1 MIAAAGGF
9 WGSGVAL
16 VAVSVVV
23 VLSLTTS
30 VLLLMKP
37 RSGGLRSRVAPFVRI
52 EAPDGAVPAPEAGQ
66 GLLARLEETFGG
78 SRWWQS
84 LEDALEL
91 ASIERPVAQIVG
103 VTAGA
108 MIVAAAGVTVVSGS
122 LLLGALALLL
132 PAGGLVAL
140 KQKLSGRRQE
150 FGEQLTDSLQVLA
163 SAIRAG
169 QSMAGALAVVVG
181 ESAEP
186 TRTEFRRIV
195 ADEQLGVP
203 LDEAIRSVAERMKS
217 RDLEQ
222 VALVAAI
229 QREAGGNT
237 AEVLDQVIGTIRER
251 AELRRKIRAL
261 TAQGRMSRWIVSLL
275 PLALLLVLMLLSPGY
290 LDPLFHT
297 TTGQILLGVGGLLT
311 VAGSF
316 VIGRIVNIEV

>member
-1 MIAAAGGF
+1 
-9 WGSGVAL
+9 
-16 VAVSVVV
+16 
-23 VLSLTTS
+23 
-30 VLLLMKP
+30 
-37 RSGGLRSRVAPFVRI
+37 
-52 EAPDGAVPAPEAGQ
+52 
-66 GLLARLEETFGG
+66 
-78 SRWWQS
+78 
-84 LEDALEL
+84 
-91 ASIERPVAQIVG
+91 
-103 VTAGA
+103 
-108 MIVAAAGVTVVSGS
+108 
-122 LLLGALALLL
+122 LALLL